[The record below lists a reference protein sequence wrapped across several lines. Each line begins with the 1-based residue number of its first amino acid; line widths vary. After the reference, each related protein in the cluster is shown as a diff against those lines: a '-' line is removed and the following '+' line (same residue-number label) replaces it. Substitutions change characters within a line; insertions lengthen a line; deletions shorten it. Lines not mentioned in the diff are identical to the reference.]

1 MGPDTFAV
9 ARIGWIAKG
18 LVFVIIGFLGLELAR
33 QNYGA
38 ENADQ
43 GGALALIAGAPADR
57 VLVLAVGVGTIGVG
71 VYQLWRGF
79 QGGFLEDIE
88 TGDLSATKRRA
99 LGGLGGT
106 GMVARAVMLGIAGA
120 LFILAAWRY
129 DPDEAAG
136 LDQSLRTIAEGPFG
150 RGLLALAAL
159 GLMAA
164 GVYDMVTFM
173 RQRID

>member
-1 MGPDTFAV
+1 MTGIEAAITGQDRPAP
-9 ARIGWIAKG
+9 GG
-18 LVFVIIGFLGLELAR
+18 
-33 QNYGA
+33 
-38 ENADQ
+38 
-43 GGALALIAGAPADR
+43 GGAATAEGLTTRLFEVPGGR
-57 VLVLAVGVGTIGVG
+57 VITAVVGVGTIGVG

-106 GMVARAVMLGIAGA
+106 GMVARAVTLGIAGA